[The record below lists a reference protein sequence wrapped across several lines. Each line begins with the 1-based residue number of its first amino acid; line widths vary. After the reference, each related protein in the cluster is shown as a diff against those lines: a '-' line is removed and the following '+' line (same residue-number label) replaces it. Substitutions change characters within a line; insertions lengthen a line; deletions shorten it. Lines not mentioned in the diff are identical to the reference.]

1 MRRWFNRWLTYAC
14 LIVGLSTLTLFQNCA
29 GTGFQSLDL
38 VSISCD
44 GLNCQESLNAGDGGG
59 RVFTQ
64 GDGGGDDIATY
75 EEEESAETE
84 ETAYEPTPYT
94 PPTSPS
100 PSTPTPSESLI
111 NFVNGGSKAA
121 CEQQIAD
128 HTGKKISCS
137 LGGGCG
143 ISCGKPSGS
152 CASANP
158 QHYGACVSQTDIN
171 NAPVATP
178 PAQLFNFVAGGGKA
192 ACEKLIADH
201 YGAKGTC
208 SLGGG
213 CGISCGKPGGSCASA
228 NPQHYGACYSAAD
241 LAALPRAVATVETP
255 KLYNF
260 VAGDKATCEKSIK
273 DRLGL
278 TKTCKVGGG
287 CGISCGKPSG
297 SCVSANPKHYG
308 ACIEH

>member
-1 MRRWFNRWLTYAC
+1 MRRWFTYAC
-14 LIVGLSTLTLFQNCA
+14 LVVGLATLTLFQNCA
-29 GTGFQSLDL
+29 GSAFQSLDL
-38 VSISCD
+38 VSISCE
-44 GLNCQESLNAGDGGG
+44 GLNCQESLNAGDGG

-64 GDGGGDDIATY
+64 GEAGSDELTSYD
-75 EEEESAETE
+75 EEDQESTS
-84 ETAYEPTPYT
+84 TAPTT
-94 PPTSPS
+94 PPPPS
-100 PSTPTPSESLI
+100 YSESLT
-111 NFVNGGSKAA
+111 NYVNGGSKAA

-143 ISCGKPSGS
+143 ISCGKPGGS
-152 CASANP
+152 CVSANP
-158 QHYGACVSQTDIN
+158 NYYGACVSQSDVN

-178 PAQLFNFVAGGGKA
+178 PAQLYNFVAGNGKA

-201 YGAKGTC
+201 HGAKGTC

-213 CGISCGKPGGSCASA
+213 CGISCGKPGGSCVSA
-228 NPQHYGACYSAAD
+228 NPQHYGACYSATD
-241 LAALPRAVATVETP
+241 LAALPRAVAVETP

-260 VAGDKATCEKSIK
+260 VAGDKATCEQSIK

-278 TKTCKVGGG
+278 TKTCQIGGG

-297 SCVSANPKHYG
+297 SCASANPNHFG